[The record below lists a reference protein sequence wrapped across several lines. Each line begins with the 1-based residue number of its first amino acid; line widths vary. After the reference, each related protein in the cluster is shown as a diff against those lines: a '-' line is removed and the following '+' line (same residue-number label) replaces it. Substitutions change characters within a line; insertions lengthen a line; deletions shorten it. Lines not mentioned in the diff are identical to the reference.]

1 METILNVLSVFGGL
15 AMFLYGM
22 ALMSEGLQKS
32 AGDRL
37 RTFMAKMTSNAPK
50 QIFTGTIVT
59 ALVQSS
65 SATTIMVVSFV
76 NAGLL
81 TLGNSIGV
89 IMGANIGTTLT
100 AWVTALGFSVNIAL
114 FAVPMMAFGYLMH
127 SSKKSTLKNLG
138 QFLMGFAVM
147 YVGLTFMKDCANEL
161 IGPKGVFIDQ
171 MENFF
176 SSIND
181 WGFGSVLLF
190 MLAGAVLTIVL
201 QASSATMA
209 ITMLLAASGLI
220 GFELAVAMVLGENI
234 GTTITANLAASIAN
248 TSAKRAARAHTIF
261 NIIGVIWVLCLFVP
275 IVALIC
281 NIMDAIGFANPMTLD
296 LEGLSAAVDTA
307 KEAAAPE
314 AVYSSYLSQV
324 AVDPTVTVEAVK
336 EAANVEV
343 SSAEAAF
350 TAAKDAMLYGVAMLH
365 TLFNVTNTLILIWFV
380 PLIEKAVIWLV
391 KEPKGEHEVFRLKYI
406 SGGPLSTAELSLN
419 EAQQEIVHFAEICR
433 NGFGYIRDAI
443 NEQDPDK
450 FDELN
455 DKLIK
460 YEEIT
465 DRIEFEI
472 ASYLND
478 VSKNEIS
485 EEAKERIKAMYKIIG
500 EMESLGDSGES
511 IGRILKRKNIHG
523 KSFDKPLLDR
533 LNKMMDLVQKGY
545 DVMIENL
552 KNNNLRDITNAENC
566 EYNINEYRN
575 YMREEHIVN
584 IENNSYNYLT
594 GVYYVDVLSELEKI
608 GDFLINISQAT
619 KGKYE
624 YEN

>member
-1 METILNVLSVFGGL
+1 METILNVLSVLGGL

-37 RTFMAKMTSNAPK
+37 RSFMAKMTSTAPK
-50 QIFTGTIVT
+50 QIFTGTLVT

-81 TLGNSIGV
+81 TLGNAIGV

-100 AWVTALGFSVNIAL
+100 AWVTSLGFSVNIAL
-114 FAVPMMAFGYLMH
+114 FAVPMMAFGFLMH
-127 SSKKSTLKNLG
+127 SSKKSTVKNIG

-147 YVGLTFMKDCANEL
+147 YVGLTFMKDCANAL
-161 IGPKGVFIDQ
+161 IGPKGAYINE
-171 MENFF
+171 MEAFF
-176 SSIND
+176 SSINQ
-181 WGFGSVLLF
+181 WGFGSILLF

-234 GTTITANLAASIAN
+234 GTTITANIAAAVAN

-261 NIIGVIWVLCLFVP
+261 NLIGVFWVLCLFTP
-275 IVALIC
+275 IVYLIC
-281 NIMDAIGFANPMTLD
+281 DVMTAVGFANPMELN
-296 LEGLSAAVDTA
+296 LEALNSNVEIA
-307 KEAAAPE
+307 KKSNDAAAIASSTE
-314 AVYSSYLSQV
+314 AL
-324 AVDPTVTVEAVK
+324 
-336 EAANVEV
+336 EV
-343 SSAEAAF
+343 G
-350 TAAKDAMLYGVAMLH
+350 KNAMLYGIAMLH
-365 TLFNVTNTLILIWFV
+365 TLFNVTNTLVLIWFV
-380 PLIEKAVIWLV
+380 PLIEKAVVWLV
-391 KEPKGEHEVFRLKYI
+391 KEPKGEQEVFRLKYI
-406 SGGPLSTAELSLN
+406 AGGPLSTAELSLN

-433 NGFGYIRDAI
+433 NGFGYIRQAV
-443 NEQDPDK
+443 NEPNPDE
-450 FDELN
+450 FDKIN

-472 ASYLND
+472 ATYLND

-523 KSFDKPLLDR
+523 KAFDKPLLDR

-545 DVMIENL
+545 DVMVENL
-552 KNNNLRDITNAENC
+552 KNDNLKDITNAENC

-584 IENNSYNYLT
+584 IENNNYNYLT

-608 GDFLINISQAT
+608 GDFLINISQAS
-619 KGKYE
+619 KA
-624 YEN
+624 

>member
-1 METILNVLSVFGGL
+1 
-15 AMFLYGM
+15 MFLYGM

-37 RTFMAKMTSNAPK
+37 RSFMAKMTSNAPK
-50 QIFTGTIVT
+50 RILTGTLVT

-81 TLGNSIGV
+81 TLGNAIGV

-100 AWVTALGFSVNIAL
+100 AWVTSLGFSVNIAL
-114 FAVPMMAFGYLMH
+114 FAVPMMAFGFILH
-127 SSKKSTLKNLG
+127 SMKKSSLKNIG

-147 YVGLTFMKDCANEL
+147 YVGLTFMKDCANAVLGEYET
-161 IGPKGVFIDQ
+161 Q
-171 MENFF
+171 MMGFF
-176 SSIND
+176 GSINGF
-181 WGFGSVLLF
+181 GFGSILLF
-190 MLAGAVLTIVL
+190 LVAGAVLTIVL

-234 GTTITANLAASIAN
+234 GTTITANIAAAVAN

-261 NIIGVIWVLCLFVP
+261 NIVGVIWVLILFGP

-281 NIMDAIGFANPMTLD
+281 KIMTALGFADPMTVD
-296 LEGLSAAVDTA
+296 MAGLNAALTSA
-307 KEAAAPE
+307 KAAPGATPESIAVAEDAFLE
-314 AVYSSYLSQV
+314 A
-324 AVDPTVTVEAVK
+324 K
-336 EAANVEV
+336 N
-343 SSAEAAF
+343 
-350 TAAKDAMLYGVAMLH
+350 AMLYGIAMLH
-365 TLFNVTNTLILIWFV
+365 TLFNVTNTLVLIWFT
-380 PLIEKAVIWLV
+380 PLIEKAVVWLV

-406 SGGPLSTAELSLN
+406 AGGPLSTAELSLN

-433 NGFGYIRDAI
+433 NGFGYIREAI
-443 NEQDPDK
+443 NSQDPDE
-450 FDELN
+450 FDKLN

-472 ASYLND
+472 ATYLNE
-478 VSKNEIS
+478 VSKNELS
-485 EEAKERIKAMYKIIG
+485 QESLEHTKAMYKIIG
-500 EMESLGDSGES
+500 EMESLGDSGEA
-511 IGRILKRKNIHG
+511 IGRILKRRNAHG
-523 KSFDKPLLDR
+523 KVFDKPLLDR

-552 KNNNLRDITNAENC
+552 KNDELKDIANAENC
-566 EYNINEYRN
+566 EYNINECRN
-575 YMREEHIVN
+575 HLREEHIVN
-584 IENNSYNYLT
+584 IESSSYNYLT
-594 GVYYVDVLSELEKI
+594 GVYYMDVLSELEKI
-608 GDFLINISQAT
+608 GDFLINISQAN
-619 KGKYE
+619 KRKHD
-624 YEN
+624 NQN

>member
-1 METILNVLSVFGGL
+1 
-15 AMFLYGM
+15 MFLYGM

-37 RTFMAKMTSNAPK
+37 RSFMAKMTSNGFK
-50 QIFTGTIVT
+50 RILTGTAVT

-81 TLGNSIGV
+81 TLGNAIGV

-100 AWVTALGFSVNIAL
+100 AWVTSLGFSVNIAL
-114 FAVPMMAFGYLMH
+114 FAVPMMAFGFVMH
-127 SSKKSTLKNLG
+127 SSKKSTMKNIG

-147 YVGLTFMKDCANEL
+147 YVGLTFMKDCANAV
-161 IGPKGVFIDQ
+161 IGPEGQYADQ
-171 MENFF
+171 MQTFF
-176 SSIND
+176 GSIND
-181 WGFGSVLLF
+181 FGFGSIILF
-190 MLAGAVLTIVL
+190 LVAGAVLTIVL

-220 GFELAVAMVLGENI
+220 NFELAVAMVLGENI
-234 GTTITANLAASIAN
+234 GTTITANIAAAVAN

-261 NIIGVIWVLCLFVP
+261 NIIGVIWVLCLFYVIVP
-275 IVALIC
+275 LIC
-281 NIMDAIGFANPMTLD
+281 KIM
-296 LEGLSAAVDTA
+296 TA
-307 KEAAAPE
+307 
-314 AVYSSYLSQV
+314 LGW
-324 AVDPTVTVEAVK
+324 VDPTTASELLKINADNTARL
-336 EAANVEV
+336 AADPSRRDLVIA
-343 SSAEAAF
+343 SAE
-350 TAAKDAMLYGVAMLH
+350 TIAMWKNSLLYGIAMLH
-365 TLFNVTNTLILIWFV
+365 TLFNVTNTLVLIWFT
-380 PLIEKAVIWLV
+380 PLIEKAVCWLV
-391 KEPKGEHEVFRLKYI
+391 KEPKGETEVFRLKYI

-433 NGFGYIRDAI
+433 NGFGYIREGI
-443 NEQDPDK
+443 NEQDPEK
-450 FDELN
+450 FDKIN

-465 DRIEFEI
+465 DRIEYEI
-472 ASYLND
+472 ASYLNE

-511 IGRILKRKNIHG
+511 IGRILKRKNVHG
-523 KSFDKPLLDR
+523 KAFDKPLLDR

-552 KNNNLRDITNAENC
+552 KNNNLNDITNAENC
-566 EYNINEYRN
+566 EYNINECRN

-608 GDFLINISQAT
+608 GDFLINISQAA

>member
-1 METILNVLSVFGGL
+1 METILNVLSVLGGL

-37 RTFMAKMTSNAPK
+37 RSFMAKMTSNGFK
-50 QIFTGTIVT
+50 RILTGTAVT

-81 TLGNSIGV
+81 TLGNAIGV

-100 AWVTALGFSVNIAL
+100 AWVTSLGFSVNIAL
-114 FAVPMMAFGYLMH
+114 FAVPMMAFGFVMH
-127 SSKKSTLKNLG
+127 SSKKSTMKNIG

-147 YVGLTFMKDCANEL
+147 YVGLTFMKDCANAV
-161 IGPKGVFIDQ
+161 IGPEGQYADQ
-171 MENFF
+171 MQTFF
-176 SSIND
+176 GSIND
-181 WGFGSVLLF
+181 FGFGSIILF
-190 MLAGAVLTIVL
+190 LVAGAILTIVL

-220 GFELAVAMVLGENI
+220 NFELAVAMVLGENI
-234 GTTITANLAASIAN
+234 GTTITANIAAAVAN

-261 NIIGVIWVLCLFVP
+261 NIIGVIWVLCLFYVIVP
-275 IVALIC
+275 LIC
-281 NIMDAIGFANPMTLD
+281 KIM
-296 LEGLSAAVDTA
+296 TA
-307 KEAAAPE
+307 
-314 AVYSSYLSQV
+314 LGW
-324 AVDPTVTVEAVK
+324 VDPTTASELLKINADNTARL
-336 EAANVEV
+336 AADPSRRDLVIASPE
-343 SSAEAAF
+343 
-350 TAAKDAMLYGVAMLH
+350 TIAMWKNSLLYGIAMLH
-365 TLFNVTNTLILIWFV
+365 TLFNVTNTLVLIWFT
-380 PLIEKAVIWLV
+380 PLIEKAVCWLV
-391 KEPKGEHEVFRLKYI
+391 KEPKGEQEVFRLKYI

-433 NGFGYIRDAI
+433 NGFGYIREGI
-443 NEQDPDK
+443 NEQDSEK
-450 FDELN
+450 FDKIN

-465 DRIEFEI
+465 DRIEYEI
-472 ASYLND
+472 ASYLNE

-511 IGRILKRKNIHG
+511 IGRILKRKNVHG
-523 KSFDKPLLDR
+523 KAFDKPLLDR

-552 KNNNLRDITNAENC
+552 KNDNIKDITNAENC
-566 EYNINEYRN
+566 EYNINECRN
-575 YMREEHIVN
+575 HLREEHIVN

-608 GDFLINISQAT
+608 GDFLINISQAA

>member
-1 METILNVLSVFGGL
+1 METILNVLSVLGGL

-37 RTFMAKMTSNAPK
+37 RSFMAKMTSNAPK
-50 QIFTGTIVT
+50 RILTGTLVT

-81 TLGNSIGV
+81 SLGNAIGV

-100 AWVTALGFSVNIAL
+100 AWVTSLGFSVNIAL
-114 FAVPMMAFGYLMH
+114 FAVPMMFFGFALH
-127 SSKKSTLKNLG
+127 SMKKSSWKNIG

-147 YVGLTFMKDCANEL
+147 YVGLTFMKDCANAI
-161 IGPKGVFIDQ
+161 IGPEGAYAEEMKG
-171 MENFF
+171 FF
-176 SSIND
+176 GSINGF
-181 WGFGSVLLF
+181 GFGSILLF
-190 MLAGAVLTIVL
+190 LVAGAVLTIVL

-234 GTTITANLAASIAN
+234 GTTITANIAAAVAN

-261 NIIGVIWVLCLFVP
+261 NIVGVIWVLILFSP

-281 NIMDAIGFANPMTLD
+281 HIMTALGFADPMTVDMAGLNAGVVAAE
-296 LEGLSAAVDTA
+296 EGVKNAVGPDA
-307 KEAAAPE
+307 LAAAE
-314 AVYSSYLSQV
+314 SAKVV
-324 AVDPTVTVEAVK
+324 
-336 EAANVEV
+336 
-343 SSAEAAF
+343 AEAAF
-350 TAAKDAMLYGVAMLH
+350 LEAKNAMLYGIAMLH
-365 TLFNVTNTLILIWFV
+365 TLFNVTNTLVLIWFT
-380 PLIEKAVIWLV
+380 PLIEKAVCWLV

-406 SGGPLSTAELSLN
+406 SGGPLSTAELSLD

-433 NGFGYIRDAI
+433 NGFGYIREAI
-443 NEQDPDK
+443 NETDPNK
-450 FDELN
+450 FDQLN

-472 ASYLND
+472 ATYLNE
-478 VSKNEIS
+478 VSKNELS
-485 EEAKERIKAMYKIIG
+485 HESQERVKAKYKIIG
-500 EMESLGDSGES
+500 EMESLGDSGEA
-511 IGRILKRKNIHG
+511 IGRILKRRNVHG
-523 KSFDKPLLDR
+523 KAFDKPLLDR

-545 DVMIENL
+545 DVMVENL
-552 KNNNLRDITNAENC
+552 KNTQLKDITNAENC
-566 EYNINEYRN
+566 EYNINECRN
-575 YMREEHIVN
+575 HLREEHIVN
-584 IENNSYNYLT
+584 IENSSYNYLT
-594 GVYYVDVLSELEKI
+594 GVYYMDVLSELEKI
-608 GDFLINISQAT
+608 GDFLINISQAQ
-619 KGKYE
+619 KGKYD
-624 YEN
+624 NQN